1 MSDVHFPVRNYA
13 QGEVLFRR
21 GDLAS
26 TFYVIQSGQVD
37 LFVPPSDTFLLR
49 LGPGD
54 SFGEQSILSGGVRS
68 ATAIAASE
76 LQCTEITAKNL
87 DDSVL
92 SQETLI
98 RPVLE
103 ALLMQLALDNALH
116 SVLPQLFHGDAA
128 PQAADASAP
137 AVQAL

>member
-1 MSDVHFPVRNYA
+1 MSDIEFPVRTYA
-13 QGEVLFRR
+13 AGEVLFRR
-21 GDLAS
+21 GDQVS

-37 LFVPPSDTFLLR
+37 LFVPPADTFLLR
-49 LGPGD
+49 LGPGE

-68 ATAIAASE
+68 ATAVAASE

-92 SQETLI
+92 SQQTLI

-116 SVLPQLFHGDAA
+116 SVLPELFEESSSGAVPVPSA
-128 PQAADASAP
+128 PQVS
-137 AVQAL
+137 

>member
-1 MSDVHFPVRNYA
+1 MSEVHFPVRTYS

-26 TFYVIQSGQVD
+26 TFYVIQSGEVD
-37 LFVPPSDTFLLR
+37 LFVPPSDTFLIR
-49 LGPGD
+49 LGPGE

-68 ATAIAASE
+68 ATAIAASVV
-76 LQCTEITAKNL
+76 QCTEITAKNL

-92 SQETLI
+92 SQQTLI

-116 SVLPQLFHGDAA
+116 SVLPQLFYGSPSQDAADLTPA
-128 PQAADASAP
+128 PQA
-137 AVQAL
+137 Q

>member
-1 MSDVHFPVRNYA
+1 MSEVHFPVRTYA

-26 TFYVIQSGQVD
+26 TFYVIQSGEVD
-37 LFVPPSDTFLLR
+37 LFVPPSDTFLIR
-49 LGPGD
+49 LGPGE

-76 LQCTEITAKNL
+76 VQCTEITAKNL

-92 SQETLI
+92 SQQTLI

-116 SVLPQLFHGDAA
+116 SVLPQLFYGSPSQDAA
-128 PQAADASAP
+128 DLTPVPQA
-137 AVQAL
+137 Q

>member
-1 MSDVHFPVRNYA
+1 MSEVHFPVRTYA

-26 TFYVIQSGQVD
+26 TFYVIQSGEVD
-37 LFVPPSDTFLLR
+37 LFVPPSDTFLIR
-49 LGPGD
+49 LGPGE

-68 ATAIAASE
+68 ATAIAASVV
-76 LQCTEITAKNL
+76 QCTEITAKNL

-92 SQETLI
+92 SQQTLI

-116 SVLPQLFHGDAA
+116 SVLPQLFYGSPSQDAADLTPA
-128 PQAADASAP
+128 PQA
-137 AVQAL
+137 Q